1 MRYLTTSPSSPL
13 SAAPRGFLRG
23 LEFPGGP
30 LRARVRF
37 LVARTASWVGDGA
50 WFARWAG
57 PKGATVG
64 FRGPLPQP
72 PGLDT
77 PVLPTDLCYAEGA
90 VALAPPLSYR
100 SGAIDLVS
108 PPFSMFG
115 WFPLLPFGG
124 GPLARCA
131 ATTLRLWFGF
141 RAVVALRGG
150 S

>member
-13 SAAPRGFLRG
+13 SAAPRGFLWG

-64 FRGPLPQP
+64 FRGPPPQP

-90 VALAPPLSYR
+90 SSHLLHPLAISLVRLILFLLPSPCSAGFPCCLS
-100 SGAIDLVS
+100 AAA
-108 PPFSMFG
+108 
-115 WFPLLPFGG
+115 PLL
-124 GPLARCA
+124 A
-131 ATTLRLWFGF
+131 ALQLLCGCGSVFVQLLR
-141 RAVVALRGG
+141 
-150 S
+150 